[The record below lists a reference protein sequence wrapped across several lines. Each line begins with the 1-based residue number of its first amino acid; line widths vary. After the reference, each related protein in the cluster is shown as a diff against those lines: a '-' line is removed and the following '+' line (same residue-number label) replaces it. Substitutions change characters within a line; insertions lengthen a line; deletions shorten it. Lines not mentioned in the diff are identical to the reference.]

1 MGWLSLC
8 VNLIRLRDAQLAGKT
23 LFLGLFVRMFL
34 KAISIRFYRLSK
46 EDSHSLVINPIYWDP
61 DRTNRQTEGEF
72 SPPVF
77 LSWDLYLLPPSDIG
91 APGSQAFGLGL
102 IITLAFL
109 IFRLAED
116 RLWGFSASV
125 TT

>member
-34 KAISIRFYRLSK
+34 KEISIRFYRLSK
-46 EDSHSLVINPIYWDP
+46 EDSLTRHQSNLLGIQIERTGKQRANSL
-61 DRTNRQTEGEF
+61 
-72 SPPVF
+72 PPFF

-91 APGSQAFGLGL
+91 VPGSQAFGLGL

>member
-46 EDSHSLVINPIYWDP
+46 EDSHSLVINPIYWDRSYKFLNAQILSP
-61 DRTNRQTEGEF
+61 SNSASRSPFYRQTCTC
-72 SPPVF
+72 VKC
-77 LSWDLYLLPPSDIG
+77 
-91 APGSQAFGLGL
+91 
-102 IITLAFL
+102 
-109 IFRLAED
+109 
-116 RLWGFSASV
+116 
-125 TT
+125 